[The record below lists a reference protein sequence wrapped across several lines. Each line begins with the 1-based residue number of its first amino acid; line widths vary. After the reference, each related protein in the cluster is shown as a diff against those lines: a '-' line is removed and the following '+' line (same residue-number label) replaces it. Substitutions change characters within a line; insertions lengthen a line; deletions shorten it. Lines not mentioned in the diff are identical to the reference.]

1 MVVSPSLALAQESKS
16 ATLATELAKLLDSRK
31 LDSIAARGAA
41 PDEYVG
47 CLYFPGSQLLVVGAK
62 YAAPERMKQLL
73 EAKNYRDVYIDLNSA
88 SVPQTKVFVSD
99 LGVNGLRFE
108 REGSQPWDTVDIG
121 GKSYSFDGDWGKAKI
136 SGTSTRRPTRPPTTS
151 TPRCSR
157 RSSPS
162 SRSPRSRRLASTCE
176 AEKGSSPELPFLF
189 VSGDTRNMESE
200 ALFTPTGHRDTE
212 TQRFSGV
219 T

>member
-1 MVVSPSLALAQESKS
+1 MTEAPRRARTMILLIAMASSPALAFAQESKS

-62 YAAPERMKQLL
+62 YSAPERMQQLL
-73 EAKNYRDVYIDLNSA
+73 AAKNYRDIYIDLNSA

-99 LGVNGLRFE
+99 LGANGLRFD
-108 REGSQPWDTVDIG
+108 REGSQPWDTVDLG

-136 SGTSTRRPTRPPTTS
+136 SRDEYTKAYQTTDDQYA
-151 TPRCSR
+151 RM
-157 RSSPS
+157 
-162 SRSPRSRRLASTCE
+162 L
-176 AEKGSSPELPFLF
+176 
-189 VSGDTRNMESE
+189 E
-200 ALFTPTGHRDTE
+200 ALMAELKKP
-212 TQRFSGV
+212 S
-219 T
+219 